1 MNIEFRITELER
13 LLADVSSRRARVQS
27 AALKKPSHET
37 AVAGWNN
44 LERGFRSALNSLK
57 LQRNAVEFGFQG

>member
-1 MNIEFRITELER
+1 MNIEFRIAELER
-13 LLADVSSRRARVQS
+13 LLSDISVRRARVQS
-27 AALKKPSHET
+27 AAPKKPSRET

-57 LQRNAVEFGFQG
+57 LQRNAAEIGLQS